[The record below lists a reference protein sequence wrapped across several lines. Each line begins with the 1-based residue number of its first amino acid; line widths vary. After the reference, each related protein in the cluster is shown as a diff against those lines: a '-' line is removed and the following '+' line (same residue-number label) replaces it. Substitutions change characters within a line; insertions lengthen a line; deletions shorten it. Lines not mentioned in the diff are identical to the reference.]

1 MEIRIKT
8 PTEFRDAHVT
18 IEIRADQ
25 NEVPEISRRLTGP
38 GVADLSAGELAAE
51 VQRLEAE
58 RDAEKQR
65 ANDWAERAGKALA
78 LEAERDAL
86 LLKVEGY
93 DLDRH
98 TEKQRA
104 DENRGWA
111 ERTEALLVNAE
122 RELKG
127 YQDSHVCTVECEPNK
142 HTAFQGRK
150 MLTELK
156 GQLVRIQDKVW
167 SPTLDTAIENRGN
180 RRYVIPVEIRQEL
193 VDAVSAVRSI
203 VGQP

>member
-38 GVADLSAGELAAE
+38 GVADLSVGELAAE

-111 ERTEALLVNAE
+111 ERTEALLVNAQ
-122 RELKG
+122 RDLDHARTK
-127 YQDSHVCTVECEPNK
+127 
-142 HTAFQGRK
+142 
-150 MLTELK
+150 LT
-156 GQLVRIQDKVW
+156 RIQDKVW
-167 SPTLDTAIENRGN
+167 KGTLDFAMNHRGEPAS
-180 RRYVIPVEIRQEL
+180 IPVETVGDL
-193 VDAVSAVRSI
+193 ANTVSAVRSI
-203 VGQP
+203 VGQS